1 MASVTVVV
9 GDGVEGWLSEAPYD
23 RIMATASLSTLP
35 VAWVKQLRPGGKL
48 VMDLQATLASG
59 FLVVEK
65 TSEGK
70 VSGSLLPEPLHFMLL
85 QTERVTVPS
94 VQKTELLR
102 QPCHETFVLDYHA
115 IFPDILFDPAFR
127 WFLQWNIAG
136 CQIRRDTQP
145 QDDHPSGM
153 QAIVIKDSAHNALVR
168 FQKGPGA
175 THWQGK
181 VYGNLLSGKR
191 FSRCMMCSC
200 TSENRQCRAISS
212 WSSKMLPSCSLTR

>member
-1 MASVTVVV
+1 
-9 GDGVEGWLSEAPYD
+9 
-23 RIMATASLSTLP
+23 MATASLSTLP
-35 VAWVKQLRPGGKL
+35 VAWVEQFRPGGRL

-65 TSEGK
+65 TREGK
-70 VSGSLLPEPLHFMLL
+70 TSGSFLAEPLHFMPL
-85 QTERVTVPS
+85 QTERITVPS

-102 QPCHETFVLDYHA
+102 QACQETFVLDHHA

-127 WFLQWNIAG
+127 GFLQWNLAG
-136 CQIRRDTQP
+136 CQIGRYTQP
-145 QDDHPSGM
+145 QDDHSSVM

-181 VYGNLLSGKR
+181 VYGTPSLWQKLQQVYAVFLQVGEPGPQSYHLGVEQDAPFLLIGPLK
-191 FSRCMMCSC
+191 
-200 TSENRQCRAISS
+200 
-212 WSSKMLPSCSLTR
+212 LPLTRT